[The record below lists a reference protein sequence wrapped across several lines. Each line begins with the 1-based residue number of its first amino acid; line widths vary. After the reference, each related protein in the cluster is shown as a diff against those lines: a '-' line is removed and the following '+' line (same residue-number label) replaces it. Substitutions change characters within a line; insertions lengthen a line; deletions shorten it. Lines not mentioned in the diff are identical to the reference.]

1 MKKET
6 NALIGLDSRFQRLV
20 DEFGYPNYQ
29 KEKDYFEALVRNIVY
44 QQLSGKAASTIFS
57 RFLNLFD
64 SNQFPQPADII
75 SVNKDTLRSVGLSN
89 QKVSYILDLCE
100 KCINNDLDFTSID
113 KLDDQEVS
121 QKLVQ
126 VKGIGQWT
134 ADMFLMF
141 TLNRLDVFPL
151 GDLGVKKGVQIFEKL
166 QDLPREKEM
175 ATVSLQWQPYR
186 TLAAWY
192 MWKLVDGPFEW

>member
-6 NALIGLDSRFQRLV
+6 HELIKLDSRFQCLV

-29 KEKDYFEALVRNIVY
+29 KEKDYFESLVRNIVY

-57 RFLNLFD
+57 RFLHLFD
-64 SNQFPQPADII
+64 SKQFPHPTDII
-75 SVNKDTLRSVGLSN
+75 AVDKETLRSVGLSN
-89 QKVSYILDLCE
+89 QKVTYILDLCE
-100 KCINNDLDFTSID
+100 KCLHGDLDFTSID
-113 KLDDQEVS
+113 QLENDEVS
-121 QKLVQ
+121 QKLIQ

-151 GDLGVKKGVQIFEKL
+151 GDLGVKKGVQIFESLKE
-166 QDLPREKEM
+166 LPSEKEM
-175 ATVSLQWQPYR
+175 ASVALQWQPYR
-186 TLAAWY
+186 TIAAWY